1 MVYQKDYTT
10 IYTINGRE
18 YEVTAPALF
27 DSETGEMIS
36 DVELDD
42 QAAEIARQKYRDD
55 LGLLSPNDLKNYRAK
70 IGLTQRNL
78 AELTGLSPNT
88 IALYEAGAFPTK
100 ANNRLLKA
108 LINNDDVLMDYM
120 ADTSNKYS
128 DELVSK
134 VNAYFKQADY
144 LIPESSDTPKF
155 TAVQLTNWLRIE
167 NYLERDLDENVDPLT
182 QMKAIKL
189 LYFAYGRF
197 LVSARSKLFSS
208 PIIHLQYGPLITEVH
223 KEFNGQRVL
232 DIDKPDE
239 QAFEDYNLVSQDRE
253 IMELLTKVNNDYL
266 NYSAYWL
273 SKQTHQPGSPWSL
286 TLDHEVIKDQLI
298 FEAFKNGND
307 C

>member
-27 DSETGEMIS
+27 DSETDEMIP

-42 QAAEIARQKYRDD
+42 QAAEIARQRYRDD
-55 LGLLSPNDLKNYRAK
+55 LGLLSPNDLKKYRAK

-100 ANNRLLKA
+100 ANNHLLKA

-134 VNAYFKQADY
+134 VNAYF
-144 LIPESSDTPKF
+144 
-155 TAVQLTNWLRIE
+155 
-167 NYLERDLDENVDPLT
+167 
-182 QMKAIKL
+182 
-189 LYFAYGRF
+189 
-197 LVSARSKLFSS
+197 
-208 PIIHLQYGPLITEVH
+208 
-223 KEFNGQRVL
+223 
-232 DIDKPDE
+232 
-239 QAFEDYNLVSQDRE
+239 
-253 IMELLTKVNNDYL
+253 
-266 NYSAYWL
+266 
-273 SKQTHQPGSPWSL
+273 
-286 TLDHEVIKDQLI
+286 
-298 FEAFKNGND
+298 
-307 C
+307 